1 MSAEKKVERR
11 TDEEALPGHV
21 IDVGLHIA
29 AGVGALQVGVAAVEV
44 GAHSGHG
51 LGLERVQDQVSLG
64 REVVVQA
71 AEAEVGGPAA
81 WLMVRRLA
89 PWRSMSGATARKIS
103 CWGRRRS
110 SGGWPDFPDMA
121 PSFRGGG
128 LEYRATTAQRHA
140 DRRARRPKVAK
151 LATNN
156 ALRQYGQNRLSGT
169 IMAPRGPGADHE
181 PAPGRLPR

>member
-29 AGVGALQVGVAAVEV
+29 AGVGALQVGVAAVEFR
-44 GAHSGHG
+44 AHSGHG

-81 WLMVRRLA
+81 WRMVRSLA

-128 LEYRATTAQRHA
+128 LEYRATPLADLWVDAVFGSGLRLPGCYSAQCHTSTALF
-140 DRRARRPKVAK
+140 P
-151 LATNN
+151 
-156 ALRQYGQNRLSGT
+156 ALRSTLMTAGS
-169 IMAPRGPGADHE
+169 
-181 PAPGRLPR
+181 